1 MEDEMSASRVS
12 NPNPPPLPSIVPGT
26 INQRQRFTV
35 ELRPGETTIVSWKK
49 LIRDSNKANLPP
61 ISTEAPSGARPS
73 LESRIAP
80 RATNQSAEN
89 EGKDEPPSNRFSAVI
104 EKIERLYM
112 GQHSSDDEEL
122 DKVPD
127 DDEYDTEDSFIDDAE
142 LDEYF
147 EVDKAETKH
156 SGFFVNRGKLER
168 INKPTASDNQEPK
181 KRRRKDVKSRGEDG
195 EQLPTKHVKAGNV
208 RMKAAA
214 RNAALAASKSSG
226 PPISVTPS
234 SEHYQ
239 ESKSLQTQS
248 NAHEGPNQKKTAES
262 PTKYEH
268 SSLKMMN
275 RDASLYPM
283 EAKEVKRQKSGIMQP
298 REGASRSKKHSE
310 YSDAISMETHSR
322 KFLNDSNGTEIST
335 KVRHREKNGSNDL
348 PDSNSSGSKYSMN
361 LMKSSSMA
369 GKESSSVRPKG
380 TMLERAIRDLEK
392 IVAESRPPAI
402 PVQEVDA
409 ASQGIKKRL
418 PQEIKQKLAKVA
430 RLAQS
435 SQGRISDELINHL
448 MGILGHLVQLKTLKR
463 HLKEMVELGLSAK
476 QHKADM
482 FQQVKKEV
490 IEMIRARNTTVRS
503 KAAVQQDGSSEDFQE
518 VHGSEEKAALL
529 ARYRMDEAME
539 DKIFYLYEL
548 YVEGM
553 DEDRGPQSRKLYV
566 ELAELWPHGS
576 IDSNGIK
583 IAVNR
588 ARERKKQLY
597 MQHKNAEKIKR
608 KRVSSTVKLEATVRG
623 ENSMN
628 ALPRVIQDSG
638 VQVFA
643 STERPISSPMRTNQF
658 LSSSKPS
665 ILALHASYAEGPRPE
680 KVRGSAIT
688 SADELIKITE
698 GGVVKKKVK
707 RKPESDFVEVHGHHS
722 KLSSQHRDKE
732 RQRSHKQHSATLH
745 QKQSLPSTGIPG
757 CEQPS

>member
-12 NPNPPPLPSIVPGT
+12 NPNPPPPTVPGT
-26 INQRQRFTV
+26 SNQQRQRFTV

-49 LIRDSNKANLPP
+49 LIRDSNKASLPP
-61 ISTEAPSGARPS
+61 LPSEAPSGARPA

-80 RATNQSAEN
+80 GATNQSAEN
-89 EGKDEPPSNRFSAVI
+89 ETKDAPSSNRFSAVI

-122 DKVPD
+122 DKVRD

-147 EVDKAETKH
+147 EVDKLETKH
-156 SGFFVNRGKLER
+156 NGFFVNRGKLER
-168 INKPTASDNQEPK
+168 TNKPITSDNQAPK
-181 KRRRKDVKSRGEDG
+181 KRRRKEVKSRGEDS
-195 EQLPTKHVKAGNV
+195 EQLPTKHVKVGNV

-214 RNAALAASKSSG
+214 RNAAVAASKSSG
-226 PPISVTPS
+226 PQMLVTPS

-239 ESKSLQTQS
+239 EVKSLQTQS

-262 PTKYEH
+262 SSRYEH
-268 SSLKMMN
+268 LSMKMMS
-275 RDASLYPM
+275 RDTSLYPV
-283 EAKEVKRQKSGIMQP
+283 EAKEVKKQKSGLMQS
-298 REGASRSKKHSE
+298 RESTTRSKIHSD

-322 KFLNDSNGTEIST
+322 KFLNGSNGTEIST
-335 KVRHREKNGSNDL
+335 KVRQREKNASNDL
-348 PDSNSSGSKYSMN
+348 PDMNSSGSKHSMN
-361 LMKSSSMA
+361 VMKSSPMS
-369 GKESSSVRPKG
+369 GKEGSSVRSKG

-392 IVAESRPPAI
+392 IVAESRPPAMPI
-402 PVQEVDA
+402 QEVDA
-409 ASQGIKKRL
+409 ASLGIKKRL

-435 SQGRISDELINHL
+435 SQGRISEDLINHL

-476 QHKADM
+476 QHKADR
-482 FQQVKKEV
+482 FQQIKKEV
-490 IEMIRARNTTVRS
+490 IEMIRARNTTFRS
-503 KAAVQQDGSSEDFQE
+503 KAAEQQDGSSEDFQE
-518 VHGSEEKAALL
+518 VHGSEEKAALQ
-529 ARYRMDEAME
+529 ARYSLDEAME
-539 DKIFYLYEL
+539 DKIFDLYEL

-608 KRVSSTVKLEATVRG
+608 KRMSSTVKAEATVRG
-623 ENSMN
+623 ENSLN
-628 ALPRVIQDSG
+628 AQPRVIQDSG
-638 VQVFA
+638 VQVFT
-643 STERPISSPMRTNQF
+643 SNERPISSPMGTNQF
-658 LSSSKPS
+658 LSTSKPS
-665 ILALHASYAEGPRPE
+665 ILALHASCAERPRIE
-680 KVRGSAIT
+680 KVRGSTIT
-688 SADELIKITE
+688 SSDELIKITE
-698 GGVVKKKVK
+698 GGVLKKLK
-707 RKPESDFVEVHGHHS
+707 RKPESDFVEVRRHSS
-722 KLSSQHRDKE
+722 KLSSQHRDRE
-732 RQRSHKQHSATLH
+732 RQRSHKQHSATIH
-745 QKQSLPSTGIPG
+745 QKQSLPSPSIPG